1 MFAATAATI
10 VSGAVAERIKIN
22 GYLIFTIIFVALIYP
37 VIRSWKWGG
46 LDAYGFYDFA
56 GSSLVHSV
64 GGWGA
69 LAGIIVLG
77 PQIGKYVNGKT
88 KNFSGSSVPLAIMGV
103 FMIWFGWFGFN
114 GGSVLSANP

>member
-1 MFAATAATI
+1 M
-10 VSGAVAERIKIN
+10 G
-22 GYLIFTIIFVALIYP
+22 
-37 VIRSWKWGG
+37 GG

-77 PQIGKYVNGKT
+77 PQTGKYVNGKT
-88 KNFSGSSVPLAIMGV
+88 KKISGSSGPLAIMGV